1 MAREPLWRRYR
12 RFWESNP
19 RADLDDELAF
29 HLAMR
34 TEEFRR
40 AGHDP
45 DEAEGLAMQ
54 RFGDLER
61 IRRECHDLGTRRAAR
76 KQRAFRWDAMKN
88 DLRYALRMLRLNSG
102 FSLAVI
108 ITMALGIGAT
118 TAVFSVAYGVLLR
131 PLPYHDADAL
141 VRLWSRRA
149 DRNLDFFSISPA
161 DYKDWKAQ
169 STVFAGMGAFER
181 QREAVLSRGGEP
193 EAVVVAAVSPDIF
206 ALLGTKAALG
216 RSIDAEDARAGAA
229 VVVLEYDTWA
239 TQFGRDS
246 TLIGRDILLDGR
258 AHRVVGV
265 MPPRFFVPGSP
276 APLWTPLSLE
286 GAPTDHSNRYLRV
299 LARLAPG
306 VSLDRARAELDL
318 IATRLANGYPATN
331 AGWSI
336 NTMAVTEMI
345 IGSPFRRAVLVLLG
359 VVGFVLLIACA
370 NAANLQ
376 LARATSRRRE
386 IAVRSALG
394 ASRGRII
401 ALLLAESALL
411 GVIAGAVGLA
421 LAYGGLELLRTVGV
435 NTVPR
440 LDDVRLDM
448 PVLAFTAVVALGSGI
463 LFGLVPALRASRSD
477 LAETLKEGSRGS
489 VGGAMGEGARGGL
502 VITEVTLSLIL
513 LIGAALLMRSFVR
526 LQSVETGFDPRGVV
540 VIPFRLPESSYPE
553 PTQTAAFH
561 ASLLERAR
569 AIPGVRAAAATS
581 GAPFAGAN
589 TGNVFARVDRPPV
602 DRQSA
607 PDADFRVVTPGYLA
621 TMGIR
626 LVRGS
631 DFTAEHG
638 VNAPPAAI
646 ISESMARLFW
656 PNEDPIGGRLRMG
669 DIVRGPVI
677 TVIGVAADARYQSL
691 ETPDARPML
700 YFAASAASAALDAPG
715 ASHDRSSLCDVG
727 HPPRGG
733 HARSGVAAA
742 TGADPRRSRTGG
754 IRHAPLRA
762 RPVRNLRRS
771 RDAARRRG
779 HLRRDGLPRPPA
791 DPRARHPCRPRCA
804 AGPAHGPRRGT
815 RDADD
820 GRRCC
825 PRPARRLD
833 AHAVAGHPAL
843 RHQRDRRHD
852 VRRGRRARRRDRP
865 CGERRAGPEGDERG
879 SNGRPTRRVN
889 DCALT
894 ECAVHSGGM
903 RSSKMTGL

>member
-1 MAREPLWRRYR
+1 MARDPLWQRYR

-34 TEEFRR
+34 VEEFRR

-45 DEAEGLAMQ
+45 DEAERLAMQ
-54 RFGDLER
+54 RFGDVEG

-76 KQRAFRWDAMKN
+76 KQRSFRWDSMRN
-88 DLRYALRMLRLNSG
+88 DVRYALRMLRLNTG

-141 VRLWSRRA
+141 VRLWSKQTQ
-149 DRNLDFFSISPA
+149 RNLEFFSVSPA
-161 DYKDWKAQ
+161 DYKDWKTQ
-169 STVFAGMGAFER
+169 STVFAAMGAFER
-181 QREAVLSRGGEP
+181 QRDAVLSRGGEP

-206 ALLGTKAALG
+206 ALLGTKPALG
-216 RSIDAEDARAGAA
+216 RAIDVEDARAGAA
-229 VVVLEYDTWA
+229 VVVLEHETWA

-258 AHRVVGV
+258 AHRVIGV

-286 GAPTDHSNRYLRV
+286 GAPTDHGNRYLRV
-299 LARLAPG
+299 LGRLAPG
-306 VSLDRARAELDL
+306 VTLDRARAELDV
-318 IATRLANGYPATN
+318 IATRLATGFPATN
-331 AGWSI
+331 AGWAV
-336 NTMAVTEMI
+336 NAMAVPEMI

-376 LARATSRRRE
+376 LARASSRRRE

-394 ASRGRII
+394 ASRGRIV

-411 GVIAGAVGLA
+411 GLIAGVVGLA

-440 LDDVRLDM
+440 LDDVRLDL

-526 LQSVETGFDPRGVV
+526 LQAVETGFDPRDVV
-540 VIPFRLPESSYPE
+540 VVPFRLPEAAYPE
-553 PTQTAAFH
+553 MTQTTAFYG
-561 ASLLERAR
+561 SLLERAR
-569 AIPGVRAAAATS
+569 AIPGVRAAAGTS

-607 PDADFRVVTPGYLA
+607 PDADFRVITPGYLT
-621 TMGIR
+621 TMGIQ

-638 VNAPPAAI
+638 ANAPLAAVV
-646 ISESMARLFW
+646 SESMARLFW

-669 DIVRGPVI
+669 DIVQGPVI

-700 YFAASAASAALDAPG
+700 YFAAAQRPQRSMLLVVRTTDPASATSGIRRAVSALDPT
-715 ASHDRSSLCDVG
+715 L
-727 HPPRGG
+727 PPPPVSILEDLVRDAFATRRFALILFGIFG
-733 HARSGVAAA
+733 GVATLLAGVGIYGVMA
-742 TGADPRRSRTGG
+742 FLVRQRTHELG
-754 IRHAPLRA
+754 IRVALGAPQGRLMALVVGRA
-762 RPVRNLRRS
+762 MQMTVAGVALGLLGAWMLTRWLDTLLFGIS
-771 RDAARRRG
+771 ATDTTTFAAVA
-779 HLRRDGLPRPPA
+779 LLVVAIGLVA
-791 DPRARHPCRPRCA
+791 SVV
-804 AGPAHGPRRGT
+804 
-815 RDADD
+815 
-820 GRRCC
+820 
-825 PRPARRLD
+825 PARRAMNAD
-833 AHAVAGHPAL
+833 PMEAL
-843 RHQRDRRHD
+843 R
-852 VRRGRRARRRDRP
+852 
-865 CGERRAGPEGDERG
+865 GE
-879 SNGRPTRRVN
+879 
-889 DCALT
+889 
-894 ECAVHSGGM
+894 
-903 RSSKMTGL
+903 